1 MSSSHRF
8 RSTKFLSVKMLM
20 FSYLSVLTYVLSA
33 QKNRL
38 IQTVLL
44 STHNICFGLEIRKLI
59 FRYALLAKVLSSN
72 YNVSKSIVASEIISK
87 LK

>member
-1 MSSSHRF
+1 
-8 RSTKFLSVKMLM
+8 M

-44 STHNICFGLEIRKLI
+44 STHNICFGLEIRNLI

-72 YNVSKSIVASEIISK
+72 YNISKSIVASEIISK